1 MKKLGLRVLV
11 SLLASALLVSVLVQV
26 YAYFEKQDC
35 ICAKLTTEEQEFE
48 IDDRLRAF
56 YEGVDE
62 QTGVFIRFSSLCRHG
77 KNIMLT
83 VFPDE
88 GFYKGKVLQ

>member
-1 MKKLGLRVLV
+1 MKKRWLRVLV
-11 SLLASALLVSVLVQV
+11 ALLAAALLVSVLVQV
-26 YAYFEKQDC
+26 YAYVEKQDC

-62 QTGVFIRFSSLCRHG
+62 QTGVFIRFLSPCRHG
-77 KNIMLT
+77 KSIHLT
-83 VFPDE
+83 IFPDE
-88 GFYKGKVLQ
+88 GIYRGMITK

>member
-1 MKKLGLRVLV
+1 MKKLGLKVLV
-11 SLLASALLVSVLVQV
+11 ALLTAALLVSVFVQV

-62 QTGVFIRFSSLCRHG
+62 QTGVFIRFSSPCRHG
-77 KNIMLT
+77 KSIQLT

-88 GFYKGKVLQ
+88 GIYRGMITK

>member
-1 MKKLGLRVLV
+1 MKKPWLRVLV

-62 QTGVFIRFSSLCRHG
+62 QTGVFTRFAGPCRHG
-77 KNIMLT
+77 KSIHLT

-88 GFYKGKVLQ
+88 GIYRGMITK